1 MLLMIQ
7 EICKYAMI
15 LLDEFKIAIQQRVY
29 NRIQLI

>member
-15 LLDEFKIAIQQRVY
+15 LLDKFEIEIKQMVY